1 MTVNAKQFEELVGSQ
16 FTADIDGKT
25 LGLSLDSVEI
35 KESTPTSERFALM
48 FTSDGSE
55 DKGQPVPQQ
64 TLSMRND
71 TLGQLNIFVVPVAQK
86 DGKFFYEAVFNRR
99 EG

>member
-1 MTVNAKQFEELVGSQ
+1 MTVNAKQFEQLVGSQ

-25 LGLSLDSVEI
+25 LGFSLDSVEI
-35 KESTPTSERFALM
+35 KESSPASERFALL
-48 FTSDGSE
+48 FTSEGSE
-55 DKGQPVPQQ
+55 DKSQPVPQQ

-71 TLGQLNIFVVPVAQK
+71 TLGQINIFVVPVAQE
-86 DGKFFYEAVFNRR
+86 DGKFIYEAVFNRR

>member
-1 MTVNAKQFEELVGSQ
+1 MTVNAKQFEE
-16 FTADIDGKT
+16 
-25 LGLSLDSVEI
+25 
-35 KESTPTSERFALM
+35 RFALL

-55 DKGQPVPQQ
+55 DKSQPVPQQ

-71 TLGQLNIFVVPVAQK
+71 TLGQLNIFVVPVAQE
-86 DGKFFYEAVFNRR
+86 DGKFIYEAVFNRR